1 MTTIE
6 FLALGAVLALPL
18 AGLVGY
24 IWLGQREAR
33 KQAEFDAWLE
43 RRHDY

>member
-1 MTTIE
+1 MIE
-6 FLALGAVLALPL
+6 WIALGAVLALPL